1 MLKKMFFCVL
11 LLSGYAFS
19 DEITIENN
27 QLKFNQ
33 ALSFA
38 TQTEELLSDNK
49 VTIEQIK
56 VFLEKKSYISTVRI
70 EGHVNA
76 FEDEQKNLLLSAER
90 GLSVAKALVEAGVDC
105 KHLLISAFGS
115 SKPIAA
121 NSTPEGK
128 AANNRVDLFVAA
140 LRGKAIGDMPLEGV
154 GQRVGD
160 ACAK

>member
-1 MLKKMFFCVL
+1 ML
-11 LLSGYAFS
+11 LLSSYAFS

-27 QLKFNQ
+27 QLKLSQ
-33 ALSFA
+33 PLSFA
-38 TQTEELLSDNK
+38 TQTEELLPDNK
-49 VTIEQIK
+49 VTIEQVK
-56 VFLEKKSYISTVRI
+56 VFLEKKSYISTLRI

-76 FEDEQKNLLLSAER
+76 FDDEQKNLLLSAER
-90 GLSVAKALVEAGVDC
+90 GLSVAKALVDVGVDC
-105 KHLLISAFGS
+105 KRLLISAFGS

-121 NSTPEGK
+121 NSTSEGK

-140 LRGKAIGDMPLEGV
+140 LRGKAIGGMALEGV